1 MKKLNYI
8 FASLMMVAALGS
20 CQQDDNDIVLKKG
33 ESGSEATL
41 PPSDAGIVPVVL
53 EGANNGGNITCD
65 EVAAAF
71 RLSPGYFYCGEKVDF
86 NDGTFAGD
94 FPDGLTVDVTDG
106 TYVSFDMEAPLV
118 IAGVEY
124 VVGAVIVKGGNSAN
138 VYFYPGGSMADRGLS
153 SPVNRSGKPAGLSNL
168 SFCLVKASPIVI
180 ALKTYL
186 AVPVAG
192 ELVTYKRIGWAV
204 SGGLGVST
212 EYGLHMGYNYYDF
225 NGENEF
231 DLVKATL
238 GAIEGRVGTVRASDY
253 WEENVHY
260 LEVVLN
266 IDEEFNYVFDD
277 TYLYVGSLAG
287 YEGSWFKV
295 FPWSV
300 VGSCADQRV
309 FRISFN
315 EIIL

>member
-1 MKKLNYI
+1 MKKLNCI

-33 ESGSEATL
+33 ESGSEATM

-71 RLSPGYFYCGEKVDF
+71 QLSPGYFYCGEKVDF

-118 IAGVEY
+118 IGGVEY
-124 VVGAVIVKGGNSAN
+124 IVGAVIVKGGNSAN
-138 VYFYPGGSMADRGLS
+138 VYFYPGGSMADKGLS

-168 SFCLVKASPIVI
+168 SFCLVKANPIVI

-238 GAIEGRVGTVRASDY
+238 GAIEGRVGTIRASDY

>member
-1 MKKLNYI
+1 
-8 FASLMMVAALGS
+8 
-20 CQQDDNDIVLKKG
+20 
-33 ESGSEATL
+33 
-41 PPSDAGIVPVVL
+41 
-53 EGANNGGNITCD
+53 
-65 EVAAAF
+65 
-71 RLSPGYFYCGEKVDF
+71 
-86 NDGTFAGD
+86 
-94 FPDGLTVDVTDG
+94 
-106 TYVSFDMEAPLV
+106 
-118 IAGVEY
+118 
-124 VVGAVIVKGGNSAN
+124 
-138 VYFYPGGSMADRGLS
+138 
-153 SPVNRSGKPAGLSNL
+153 
-168 SFCLVKASPIVI
+168 
-180 ALKTYL
+180 
-186 AVPVAG
+186 
-192 ELVTYKRIGWAV
+192 
-204 SGGLGVST
+204 
-212 EYGLHMGYNYYDF
+212 MGYNYYDF